1 MIIDTIRSHVLYPF
15 QVGRIKRFKKIIM
28 MLFEFLKKCVGSQVD
43 INTQKEIESTVEENR
58 TEPSIRMINPS
69 NPIY

>member
-43 INTQKEIESTVEENR
+43 LKHTKRN
-58 TEPSIRMINPS
+58 
-69 NPIY
+69 